1 MMKNITKEEYE
12 KLTDSINK
20 TKELYD
26 NQYKEMGLLF
36 NQLVSMNQESDDNR
50 KRVKED
56 PSYLSLKKTLIDM
69 NSVQL
74 DRLKDLIKRG
84 TDSYYDFDEIEHL
97 EYAIGLTKLNDKML
111 NRLRENRDLLRRCL
125 IEFDRFEK
133 SIL

>member
-1 MMKNITKEEYE
+1 MKDISKEEYE

-20 TKELYD
+20 TKKLYD
-26 NQYKEMGLLF
+26 EQYEQMTLLF
-36 NQLVSMNQESDDNR
+36 HQLVAMNQENDDSR
-50 KRVKED
+50 KKVKDD

-74 DRLKDLIKRG
+74 DKLKELIKRG

-97 EYAIGLTKLNDKML
+97 EYSIGLTNLNDKML

>member
-1 MMKNITKEEYE
+1 MEDITKEEYD

-26 NQYKEMGLLF
+26 DQYNQMVLLF
-36 NQLVSMNQESDDNR
+36 QQLVAMNQENDESK
-50 KRVKED
+50 KRVKDD
-56 PSYLSLKKTLIDM
+56 PSYLSLKKILIDM
-69 NSVQL
+69 NSIQL
-74 DRLKDLIKRG
+74 DRLKELIKRG

-97 EYAIGLTKLNDKML
+97 EYSIGLTKLNDKML

>member
-1 MMKNITKEEYE
+1 MKDISKEEYE

-20 TKELYD
+20 TKMLYD
-26 NQYKEMGLLF
+26 EQYEQMTLLF
-36 NQLVSMNQESDDNR
+36 HQLVAMNQENDDSR
-50 KRVKED
+50 KRVKDD

-69 NSVQL
+69 NSIQL
-74 DRLKDLIKRG
+74 DRLKELIKKG

-97 EYAIGLTKLNDKML
+97 EYSISLTKLNDKML

>member
-1 MMKNITKEEYE
+1 MENITKEEYE
-12 KLTDSINK
+12 KLTDSIKK

-26 NQYKEMGLLF
+26 DQYNNLVLLF
-36 NQLVSMNQESDDNR
+36 NQLVGMNQESDENR
-50 KRVKED
+50 KKVKED
-56 PSYLSLKKTLIDM
+56 PSYISLKKTLIDM

-74 DRLKDLIKRG
+74 GKLKDLIKKG

-97 EYAIGLTKLNDKML
+97 EYAIGLTKLNDTML

-125 IEFDRFEK
+125 IEFDKFEK